1 VDFCGTDGSEQGD
14 TVYWD
19 EVPGATGYRV
29 RWGTTSGSYPNSS
42 AVLPATARQHTVVG
56 LDSEREYYFVVEA
69 AYNGLWGPPL
79 EKDSAVPHEGAIP
92 WDTLDPN
99 QRPD

>member
-1 VDFCGTDGSEQGD
+1 V

-42 AVLPATARQHTVVG
+42 AVLPASARQHTVVG

-69 AYNGLWGPPL
+69 EYNGLWGPPS
-79 EKDSAVPHEGAIP
+79 EEDSAVPHEGAIR
-92 WDTLDPN
+92 WDSCSVAKRGGDVE
-99 QRPD
+99 